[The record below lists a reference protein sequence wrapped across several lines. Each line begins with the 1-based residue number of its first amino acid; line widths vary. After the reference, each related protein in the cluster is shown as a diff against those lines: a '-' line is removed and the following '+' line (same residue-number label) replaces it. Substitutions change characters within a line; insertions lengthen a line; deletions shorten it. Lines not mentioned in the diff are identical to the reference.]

1 PAEARPQAGMD
12 EIVLTASTTLSAA
25 TVVSP
30 SPAMTTLMNSWNAAN
45 SKNQLKPFGRPK
57 RTTRRSSD
65 QRSLL
70 RARGAPPQPNENATT
85 RNAKPSQLAIVLATA
100 APRTPSAGAPRW
112 PSISSQ
118 LQNTAANIVMKP
130 AIICIQVLPRPP
142 YQLPSASTPT
152 IAVTD
157 NRRISM

>member
-1 PAEARPQAGMD
+1 PPITVIHTIVHASVSLTQGHTVVLSPRPIVCPARIAPADARPHAGMN

-100 APRTPSAGAPRW
+100 APRTPSAG
-112 PSISSQ
+112 
-118 LQNTAANIVMKP
+118 
-130 AIICIQVLPRPP
+130 
-142 YQLPSASTPT
+142 
-152 IAVTD
+152 
-157 NRRISM
+157 